1 MKKTLKRAP
10 AVFLPVVAVA
20 ANGITAFAA
29 ETGGSSPVD
38 DTAASMISGITG
50 MVSSVSSAIGQVIP
64 HALNIVMAV
73 LIIVNVLLVFG
84 RIRDALWMHFNADKY
99 WPDDE

>member
-10 AVFLPVVAVA
+10 ALFLPVVAVA

-64 HALNIVMAV
+64 HELNIVMAV
-73 LIIVNVLLVFG
+73 LIIVNVLLVFWAYQG
-84 RIRDALWMHFNADKY
+84 CPVDAF
-99 WPDDE
+99 